1 MSHSAHSSFFACQ
14 KWCSYRSRDS
24 VSVLLSPPVFYGMN
38 TTFSAPFFSN
48 VFVHLG
54 QVLPSSDPLDRHDFD
69 VVDYINQLFPN
80 EQSLGN
86 IDDVISSM
94 TERVRDIDQDIRN
107 VVRGHTNA
115 GQVCS
120 S

>member
-1 MSHSAHSSFFACQ
+1 
-14 KWCSYRSRDS
+14 
-24 VSVLLSPPVFYGMN
+24 MN
-38 TTFSAPFFSN
+38 TTFSVLFSDVFF
-48 VFVHLG
+48 HLG